1 MQVLETAQAL
11 AASGRVSAFRAGI
24 WKPRTRP
31 GSFEGIGGTALDWL
45 AAARAATGLPI
56 MTEVA
61 NAQHVEACL
70 KAGFDAVWIGARTT
84 VNPFY
89 VQEIAEALRGV
100 DVPVWVKNPIHSDV
114 GLWIGALERL
124 DKVGIRHLAAVHRG
138 FYADRPEPFRN
149 DPKWELSFAL
159 RTRVPDVPIV
169 CDPSHIA
176 GKRNL
181 VEQVAQTAM
190 DLQLD
195 GLMIEVHPTPEK
207 ALSDADQQLTPSA
220 LVSLLERLEM
230 RNQLPADPQA
240 LTQLA
245 DLRGT
250 LDELDSEL
258 VQLLQQRMET
268 VASIGDLKAE
278 HAMTVFQLDRFSHI
292 FKARGE
298 EAKNL
303 GVHPGLIEELFQ
315 VVHKYSVQ
323 KQIEVRKD
331 RTPEADSERS

>member
-1 MQVLETAQAL
+1 
-11 AASGRVSAFRAGI
+11 
-24 WKPRTRP
+24 
-31 GSFEGIGGTALDWL
+31 
-45 AAARAATGLPI
+45 
-56 MTEVA
+56 
-61 NAQHVEACL
+61 
-70 KAGFDAVWIGARTT
+70 
-84 VNPFY
+84 
-89 VQEIAEALRGV
+89 
-100 DVPVWVKNPIHSDV
+100 
-114 GLWIGALERL
+114 
-124 DKVGIRHLAAVHRG
+124 VHRG